1 MKEVRLPVEAAAP
14 IPHHPEVR
22 AQPEALHT
30 VLPAEAHPPADL
42 SVAAVVVAEAQA
54 VAAVVDAQV
63 EVADNNKQSELSL
76 KHW

>member
-1 MKEVRLPVEAAAP
+1 MKEARLPVEAAAP

-22 AQPEALHT
+22 AQPEAPHT
-30 VLPAEAHPPADL
+30 VLPVGVLHPGVPPA
-42 SVAAVVVAEAQA
+42 AAVAEALA
-54 VAAVVDAQV
+54 VAAADAQV